1 MPIDPTP
8 VSTPRRERRQEWLVA
23 VDDDP
28 TGCQS
33 VSGIPIVTAWDQ
45 KTLTEAAKLARPV
58 TFVLTNSR
66 SLTEQDAVRVN
77 AEVGENLAAVA
88 QELDLDLRLL
98 SRSDSTLR
106 GHFPAE
112 TQALAEG
119 SGVEPDGIIICPAFF
134 EAGRYTA
141 GGIHWVLDGNS
152 FVPARDTE
160 FANDETFGFDELK
173 LSDWVDSRLGVPP
186 AIELSLQSLATGGQ
200 AAVLEVLRS
209 ASSGQPIVVNALN
222 YDHLDLLASCLGTV
236 EQEGHQFIYRTGPSF
251 VRSRAGLGAPA
262 VVDLTSYS
270 RSNQANGLVAVG
282 SHTALT
288 NRQVANTMKLETTVL
303 IELEADLVM
312 DPNTR
317 EQHIVETADRI
328 AGALQ
333 THHVVARTSRT
344 VLRSSGEGQLD
355 ISQTIS
361 AAFTGCITQA
371 CERYAPAW
379 VIAKGGITSHD
390 LLTKAFGVRLAMVVG
405 QALPGIIPVLEV
417 ESPDGHWPYLIF
429 PGNVGDHAT
438 LAQVVALLTG

>member
-1 MPIDPTP
+1 MPMDATLA
-8 VSTPRRERRQEWLVA
+8 STTGRERRQEWLVA

-33 VSGIPIVTAWDQ
+33 VSGIPIVTVWDQ
-45 KTLTEAAKLARPV
+45 ETLTEAAKLAAPV

-88 QELDLDLRLL
+88 NELDLDLRLL

-141 GGIHWVLDGNS
+141 GGIHWVLDGTS

-173 LSDWVDSRLGVPP
+173 LADWVDSRLGSPP
-186 AIELSLQSLATGGQ
+186 AVEVSLRSLATDDR
-200 AAVLEVLRS
+200 AAVLEALRS
-209 ASSGQPIVVNALN
+209 ATSGQPIVVNALN
-222 YDHLDLLASCLGTV
+222 YEHLDVLASCLRTV
-236 EQEGHQFIYRTGPSF
+236 EQEGQQFIYRTGPSF
-251 VRSRAGLGAPA
+251 VRSRAGLAAPA
-262 VVDLTSYS
+262 VVDLGSYG

-282 SHTALT
+282 SHTDLT
-288 NRQVANTMKLETTVL
+288 NQQVADTLELEGTAL

-312 DPNTR
+312 DPSTR
-317 EQHIVETADRI
+317 QQHIVETAGRI

-355 ISQTIS
+355 VSQTIS
-361 AAFTGCITQA
+361 AAFTGCIKSA
-371 CERYAPAW
+371 CEQYAPGW

-390 LLTKAFGVRLAMVVG
+390 LLTQAFGVRLAMVRG
-405 QALPGIIPVLEV
+405 QALPGIIPVLEI
-417 ESPDGHWPYLIF
+417 ENPDRRWPYLIF
-429 PGNVGDHAT
+429 PGNVGDQMT
-438 LAQVVALLTG
+438 LAQVVALLIA

>member
-1 MPIDPTP
+1 MPMNATLDSSPG
-8 VSTPRRERRQEWLVA
+8 VERQEWLVA
-23 VDDDP
+23 IDDDP

-33 VSGIPIVTAWDQ
+33 VSGIPLITAWDQ
-45 KTLTEAAKLARPV
+45 ETLIEAAKIAAPV

-66 SLTEQDAVRVN
+66 SLTEHDAVRVN
-77 AEVGENLAAVA
+77 REVGENLVAVA
-88 QELDLDLRLL
+88 NELDLNLRLL

-119 SGVEPDGIIICPAFF
+119 SGIEPDGIIICPAFF

-141 GGIHWVLDGNS
+141 AGIHWVLDGTS

-160 FANDETFGFDELK
+160 FANDGTFGFDELK
-173 LSDWVDSRLGVPP
+173 LADWVDARLGTPP
-186 AIELSLQSLATGGQ
+186 AVELSLRSLASDDR

-222 YDHLDLLASCLGTV
+222 YEHLDVLASCLRTV
-236 EQEGHQFIYRTGPSF
+236 EQEGQQFIYRTGPSF

-262 VVDLTSYS
+262 VVDLTSYG
-270 RSNQANGLVAVG
+270 RTNPANGLVAVG
-282 SHTALT
+282 SHTDLT
-288 NRQVANTMKLETTVL
+288 NRQVADALELEGTVL

-312 DPNTR
+312 DPVTS
-317 EQHIVETADRI
+317 EQHIVETAGQI
-328 AGALQ
+328 AEALE

-355 ISQTIS
+355 VSRTIS
-361 AAFTGCITQA
+361 AAFTRCIKTA
-371 CERYAPAW
+371 CEQYAPAW

-390 LLTKAFGVRLAMVVG
+390 LLTQAFGVRLAVVGG
-405 QALPGIIPVLEV
+405 QALPGIVPVLEI
-417 ESPDGHWPYLIF
+417 EDSGRCWPYLIF
-429 PGNVGDHAT
+429 PGNVGDHTT
-438 LAQVVALLTG
+438 LAKVVALLTA